1 MIRIALALAGCIAL
15 TGCGLITLT
24 HDSLIGPVSPAGR
37 IHDLT
42 VGSDFHVTDEGPVVE
57 SGGNALLRPYPLDLF
72 RRIAEPSSFWSLA
85 QGIEAFLTSISPVA
99 TRSTRFGH
107 EFSGATRAELL
118 PGTAVGNVLALLGP
132 PEVWLQRSSGSV
144 MLYRQSEQTSWSLYL
159 GIPPP
164 AQVLIPIP
172 GIANLRFRY
181 VSDQER
187 ASKLLLFFDAQ
198 DLLVAVSANADAS
211 GGEPQ

>member
-57 SGGNALLRPYPLDLF
+57 SGGAARLRPYPLDLF
-72 RRIAEPSSFWSLA
+72 RRLAEPSSFWSLA

-99 TRSTRFGH
+99 TRGTRVGR
-107 EFSGATRAELL
+107 EPSGATRAELL
-118 PGTAVGNVLALLGP
+118 HGTAVGNVLALLGP
-132 PEVWLQRSSGSV
+132 PEVWIQRSSGSV

-159 GIPPP
+159 GVPPP
-164 AQVLIPIP
+164 AQALIPIP
-172 GIANLRFRY
+172 GIANLRFRFE
-181 VSDQER
+181 SERER
-187 ASKLLLFFDAQ
+187 ASKLMLFFDERDA
-198 DLLVAVSANADAS
+198 LVGTSASADAS
-211 GGEPQ
+211 GPLE